1 MRGGRSAL
9 ASIIASAATRSA
21 WPENPRQTR
30 VDQQARAVL
39 HERVAH
45 KGEACLHTRPLAIE
59 PRIGI
64 RGRGMCFVGTL
75 LAPEVHFGV
84 AATIVW
90 RSMAQI
96 TPRRSWLP
104 SA

>member
-1 MRGGRSAL
+1 MS
-9 ASIIASAATRSA
+9 
-21 WPENPRQTR
+21 
-30 VDQQARAVL
+30 V
-39 HERVAH
+39 VAH

-84 AATIVW
+84 CGHHRLAVDG
-90 RSMAQI
+90 SDHS
-96 TPRRSWLP
+96 RRSWLP
-104 SA
+104 FGLTLFIDAQASMSVPSTLK